1 MLSDLHTHTTAS
13 DGIKNVKDLML
24 IALDRGITHLAIT
37 DHDSI
42 DSLEEFRNCVVYS
55 EKYLGISN
63 YDRIIGIPGIEFGCP
78 YGDYGEVHILGYGID
93 FKNQQLNDTLNLL
106 KKGREERFYKMIDR
120 LNKLG
125 VEITE
130 EELLKYS
137 PLPGRSHFARILVDK
152 NYVATVQEAFSKYI
166 GNGKPGFVRR
176 VFYSVSD
183 TVDLIKASG
192 GIPVLAHPVI
202 SGLSKD
208 DILKIVDWGIQG
220 IEVFYPEHSIKH
232 RKKLLK
238 IAEENSLI
246 VTGGTDFHGVRHG
259 VVQEL
264 GMPDYPENYL
274 NDFMD
279 HLADKNLFVGEVK
292 D

>member
-63 YDRIIGIPGIEFGCP
+63 YDRIIGIPAIEFGCP

-93 FKNQQLNDTLNLL
+93 FKNQQLNDTLKIL
-106 KKGREERFYKMIDR
+106 KEGRKERFHKMIDR

-125 VEITE
+125 VNITE
-130 EELLKYS
+130 EDILKYS
-137 PLPGRSHFARILVDK
+137 PLPGRSHFARMLVDK

-176 VFYSVSD
+176 VFYSISD
-183 TVDLIKASG
+183 TIDLIKASG
-192 GIPVLAHPVI
+192 GIPVLAHAI
-202 SGLSKD
+202 TSGLSKD
-208 DILKIVDWGIQG
+208 DILKIVDYGIEG
-220 IEVFYPEHSIKH
+220 IEVFYPDHSMKH
-232 RKKLLK
+232 RKKLLE
-238 IAEENSLI
+238 IAKDKSLI
-246 VTGGTDFHGVRHG
+246 VTGGTDFHGIRHG

-279 HLADKNLFVGEVK
+279 HLADKNLFVGGVK